1 MSEFNQKIIEEFRVN
16 DGIVGGFFEDKKVL
30 LLHTTGA
37 KSGEKRLNPLVTL
50 ADGERYI
57 IVASAGG
64 AEKHPAWYYNI
75 KANSDVRVEVG
86 TEQFDAQ
93 ATITEESERSELYA
107 KMVAMMP
114 GFAEYEEKTAGIRTI
129 PVITLSRS

>member
-1 MSEFNQKIIEEFRVN
+1 MSEFNQKIIEEFRAN
-16 DGIVGGFFEDKKVL
+16 DGIVGGFFEDKTVL

-37 KSGEKRLNPLVTL
+37 KSGEKRLNPLVTIV
-50 ADGERYI
+50 DDNRYI
-57 IVASAGG
+57 VVASSGG
-64 AEKHPAWYYNI
+64 AEKHPAWFHNI

-114 GFAEYEEKTAGIRTI
+114 GFAEYEEKLAGVRVI
-129 PVITLSRS
+129 PVITLNRS